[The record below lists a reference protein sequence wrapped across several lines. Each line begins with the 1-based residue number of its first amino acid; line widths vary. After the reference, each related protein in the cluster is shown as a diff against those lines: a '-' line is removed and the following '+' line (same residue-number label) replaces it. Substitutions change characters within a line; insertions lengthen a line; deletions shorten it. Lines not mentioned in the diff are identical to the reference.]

1 MNRYLHYFLLIF
13 TLGLSA
19 QQVSVQVDTT
29 HIRIGEQVL
38 YKIKVNAIENVVFP
52 KFVPDSLHKL
62 ELVEALAVD
71 TLKNQLEKKYILTSF
86 DSGSY
91 VIPSQEIR
99 INAQRF
105 FTDSFRINVSTVPL
119 DTVNQPMFPIKSIR
133 GEEFSMRDYLL
144 DFFDSWVNLLIFISV
159 LLLLIVAV
167 FMLIYTLRR
176 KKLQAVKVEI
186 PAIQIA
192 MQRLK
197 ALDEKELLKH
207 YKIKKYYSELTDI
220 VRAYLE
226 KDVHIPALELTT
238 DELVETMTD
247 FNESSDL
254 GISKETIQQ
263 LKEVLQTADL
273 VKFAKSAPE
282 ISVIQSDRKVIETVL
297 VDTKKAVTKIGEMSE
312 NEHLIARQEQTKKRA
327 NFTIIGLVILGSLL
341 VVGLFAGAY
350 VGYQYIK
357 NDVSEKTTLELNTK
371 QWHTS
376 TYGYPAVTISTPE
389 MLRAETI
396 DVPEQL
402 ESVIRDM
409 TVYTHGNLKA
419 NFYIAVNSTSFLK
432 EVPDFNLDNSV
443 DGAFAQIR
451 AATGYEFYGVTQETI
466 YNNGVAGRKAIG
478 YYKNNTKENTVTLLI
493 FTTPKGMRQIIVSHL
508 KGDENA
514 NTITQRILT
523 SIKINP

>member
-1 MNRYLHYFLLIF
+1 MKTYLHYFLLIF

-19 QQVSVQVDTT
+19 QQVSIQVDTT
-29 HIRIGEQVL
+29 QIRIGEQLL

-52 KFVPDSLHKL
+52 KFVPDSLHKM

-71 TLKNQLEKKYILTSF
+71 TLKNHLEKKYILTSF

-91 VIPSQEIR
+91 VIPSQEIL
-99 INAQRF
+99 INKQRF
-105 FTDSFRINVSTVPL
+105 FTDSLRINVATVTL
-119 DTVNQPMFPIKSIR
+119 DTVNQPMFPIKAIR
-133 GEEFSMRDYLL
+133 GEEFSLLDYLL
-144 DFFDSWVNLLIFISV
+144 NFFDSWVNLLIFISV

-167 FMLIYTLRR
+167 FVLIYKLRT
-176 KKLQAVKVEI
+176 KKQQRIRAEI

-197 ALDEKELLKH
+197 ELDEKDLLKQH
-207 YKIKKYYSELTDI
+207 KIKRYYSELTDI
-220 VRAYLE
+220 VRSYLE

-254 GISKETIQQ
+254 GISNATIHQ
-263 LKEVLQTADL
+263 LKGVLQTADL

-282 ISVIQSDRKVIETVL
+282 IGVIHSDRKVIEAVL
-297 VDTKKAVTKIGEMSE
+297 VDTKEAVTKTEKVSE
-312 NEHLIARQEQTKKRA
+312 NEHLIAQQEVAKKRT
-327 NFTIIGLVILGSLL
+327 NFTVIGLVVLGGLL
-341 VVGLFAGAY
+341 VIGLFAGSYA
-350 VGYQYIK
+350 GYQYIK
-357 NDVSEKTTLELNTK
+357 NNSTGKTTSELKTK

-396 DVPEQL
+396 QVPEQL
-402 ESVIRDM
+402 VSVIRDM
-409 TVYTHGNLKA
+409 TVYTHGNLISS
-419 NFYIAVNSTSFLK
+419 FYVAVNSTSFLK
-432 EVPDFNLDNSV
+432 DVNDFNLDNSV

-451 AATGYEFYGVTQETI
+451 ATTGFEFYGVTQKTI
-466 YNNGVAGRKAIG
+466 RNNGVEGRMAIG
-478 YYKNNTKENTVTLLI
+478 YYKNDTAENKVTLLI
-493 FTTPKGMRQIIVSHL
+493 FATPKGMRQVIVSQL

-514 NTITQRILT
+514 DAITQRILT